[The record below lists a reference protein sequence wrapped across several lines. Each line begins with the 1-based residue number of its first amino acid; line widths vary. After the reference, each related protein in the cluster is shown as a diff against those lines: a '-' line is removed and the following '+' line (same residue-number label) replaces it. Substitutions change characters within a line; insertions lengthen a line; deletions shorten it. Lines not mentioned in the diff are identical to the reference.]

1 MTFYAVRDLLPALS
15 RRDDIEE
22 VMRDWESR
30 YSTYTTASIFITTF
44 NVNGR
49 VPALEAIPNWL
60 TCAGTSTPDFYVI
73 GLSPIFNKLKKKKK
87 EKEMFVMECLIIDK
101 IKLQEMDLSP
111 QAFLMNT
118 SGRHSGWQIVVQKSL
133 PASIGYTLVQEV
145 RLVGILLM
153 IYRRIDCKIRV
164 EDTAIDC
171 EVVPTGFPLLG
182 RMGNKGGVA
191 VSLQINDSCICFV
204 NSHFAAGQDELE
216 KRNQDYREISQI
228 RFPKSNKSLFDHDII
243 FWFGDM
249 NFRLE
254 TNNGLSNEDFRRL
267 CADENTFRDMIVFDQ
282 LKKQKKLNHI
292 FIDFKEPDVLNFR
305 PTYKYDPGTTRWDTS
320 EKCRCPAWCDRILWW
335 NRDGVNVRQ
344 QLYESIESVA
354 FSDHKPVRSVF
365 LVEIRSV
372 DEAKRLACLE
382 EAVRE
387 ADRRANEALPQI
399 ELSQS
404 EVDFGKVYFF
414 QSASRIITIRNT
426 GKTKISFSFGARPNR
441 TALCE
446 SWLSVTPPN
455 SRLQP
460 GASCTISLQVLVDK
474 AVAWTMNDDGHLSEI
489 LVLRLHHGRHYFV
502 TVSAHYQHS
511 VFGSSFVQLIHKE
524 KKEVTTS
531 GLIDLTFSPTSL
543 TSAVMAGVPE
553 SVFRISE
560 ALKQNGLDKIRFDD
574 PSAHSEFIALRSA
587 LDSGR
592 PKNLFDACKSAF
604 SMYDTLLTLIT
615 SFKESI
621 IPLVVQKECLQA
633 AGNISSCW
641 SCIEKFPVE
650 NRNMFIYFIGFVAEL
665 MKRNNTAY
673 AQMQLLADIIF
684 KRPTGEDG
692 YLERLGFLDTFISES
707 RGSRSAASSHCQHDA
722 DLILL

>member
-1 MTFYAVRDLLPALS
+1 MTFYTTRNIASSALP

-22 VMRDWESR
+22 VMRDWENR
-30 YSTYTTASIFITTF
+30 YSTYITTSIFITTF

-49 VPALEAIPNWL
+49 MPALEDLSNWL
-60 TCAGTSTPDFYVI
+60 TCGGVSAPDFYVI
-73 GLSPIFNKLKKKKK
+73 G
-87 EKEMFVMECLIIDK
+87 
-101 IKLQEMDLSP
+101 LQEMDLSP

-118 SGRHSGWQIVVQKSL
+118 SARHSGWQIIIQKSL
-133 PASIGYTLVQEV
+133 PTSTGYILIQEV
-145 RLVGILLM
+145 RLVGILLV
-153 IYRRIDCKIRV
+153 IYRRIDCKVRV
-164 EDTAIDC
+164 EDAAVDV

-191 VSLQINDSCICFV
+191 VSLQINDSYLCFV
-204 NSHFAAGQDELE
+204 NSHFAAGQEELE

-228 RFPKSNKSLFDHDII
+228 RFPKSNKSLFDHDVI

-254 TNNGLSNEDFRRL
+254 TNNDLSTDDFRRL
-267 CADENTFRDMIVFDQ
+267 CADENAFRDMIVFDQ
-282 LKKQKKLNHI
+282 LKNQKKLNHI
-292 FIDFKEPDVLNFR
+292 FVDFKEPDVLNFR

-344 QLYESIESVA
+344 QFYESVESVV
-354 FSDHKPVRSVF
+354 FSDHKPVRSIF
-365 LVEIRSV
+365 HVEIRNI
-372 DEAKRLACLE
+372 DEAKRDACLE
-382 EAVRE
+382 EAIRE

-414 QSASRIITIRNT
+414 QSASKILTIKNT

-441 TALCE
+441 AALCE
-446 SWLSVTPPN
+446 PWLSVTPPN

-460 GASCTISLQVLVDK
+460 GACCTISLQILIDK
-474 AVAWTMNDDGHLSEI
+474 AVAWTMSEDGKLSEI

-502 TVSAHYQHS
+502 TVSAQYQHS
-511 VFGSSFVQLIHKE
+511 AFGSSFIQLIRKE
-524 KKEVTTS
+524 KKETS
-531 GLIDLTFSPTSL
+531 ASELVNLTFSSTSL
-543 TSAVMAGVPE
+543 VSAVMAGVPE

-560 ALKQNGLDKIRFDD
+560 TLKQNGLEKISFNG
-574 PSAHSEFIALRSA
+574 PSAHSEFIALRNA
-587 LDSGR
+587 LDTGK
-592 PKNLFDACKSAF
+592 PTNLFENCKSPF

-621 IPLVVQKECLQA
+621 IPLALQTECLRA
-633 AGNISSCW
+633 AGDINSCW

-650 NRNMFIYFIGFVAEL
+650 NRNMFIYFIGFVTEL
-665 MKRNNTAY
+665 MERNSTANT
-673 AQMQLLADIIF
+673 QIQLLADVIF
-684 KRPTGEDG
+684 KQPAGDDG
-692 YLERLGFLDTFISES
+692 YLQRLKFLETFVSEN
-707 RGSRSAASSHCQHDA
+707 REGSRSTQSLPTHCQHDA
-722 DLILL
+722 DLIVL